1 MPSPIAATA
10 LLEPI
15 FRHPIPPKAAARF
28 VAKAFRAPFRFPTR
42 IVRKPQ
48 AVVALATIKAS
59 RTTNELGRFPAQL
72 DRLQSEPHP
81 QTGFAR
87 SEAGRHPGRAADQ
100 ICSRHQFDDRQGA
113 RSRRAAVAAR
123 PRDARCVPC
132 HRLDPTRPR
141 APRMIV
147 GFRGRRPTREAAMA
161 AFAKSCGKAMARVS
175 SRWWR
180 ARPLDGCTCR

>member
-59 RTTNELGRFPAQL
+59 RTTNELDRFPAQL

-87 SEAGRHPGRAADQ
+87 SEAGRLAGSAAHE
-100 ICSRHQFDDRQGA
+100 IRTGHQPKDRQGTRP
-113 RSRRAAVAAR
+113 RSASDAAR
-123 PRDARCVPC
+123 PRRRGD
-132 HRLDPTRPR
+132 
-141 APRMIV
+141 RM
-147 GFRGRRPTREAAMA
+147 T
-161 AFAKSCGKAMARVS
+161 K
-175 SRWWR
+175 
-180 ARPLDGCTCR
+180 